1 MKRKPRWTLEILT
14 GALAVLCGL
23 LFLVLLVQRPAGWPV
38 LAVLVVLWGIGMGL
52 FRYRLRSWLARWVT
66 GGSFENSKTQYSLES
81 LSQPAAV
88 LSGETVLWYNT
99 AFRQR
104 LLGGEDRLA
113 SRAQKLLPGLD
124 LQLCRTADG
133 QQLNLADGV
142 WSIHSSTV
150 PGQSES
156 VTLLIFNEETALRR
170 VEAEYKASR
179 PGYMVFL
186 VDGYDDVF
194 SDMLDS
200 ERARL
205 LEGIN
210 RVLEDLIGR
219 GTGFL
224 RRVASGRYIA
234 VVEERHLEQYAK
246 RGYDVLDKIRA
257 LDPSVN
263 LSISIGIGRGAKTL
277 REAQDMAVQALDMAQ
292 GRGGDQAAEMT
303 PDGFTFYG
311 GVSHGVEKRSKVR
324 SRIVADQLVKLIK
337 EADHVVIMGHRMSD
351 LDAIGAAEGVLRICK
366 ICDVPAVIAVRR
378 DATLAGSLIDALVR
392 AGQEDDFIDPKGA
405 LPIVSKKTLCIVVD
419 TYQTGL
425 VESKEIL
432 EKCGKVAV
440 IDHHRKGVGFIENA
454 DLVCHEPYASS
465 ASELVTEFLQYVG
478 DRDDKPNRIE
488 AEGLLSGIMLDTR
501 DFTLHTG
508 VRTFEAAAALRRY
521 GAEIE
526 RVRQLCDVSMVEYT
540 TKAMLVSE
548 AQMYRGCAI
557 TVSGEVAPEARVAIA
572 QAANDLLTIQNV
584 EASFV
589 AVQVGGGVNISARS
603 LGAVNVQVIME
614 ALGGGGHQTM
624 AAAQLK
630 HITPEAARSRIQTA
644 IDQYREAQ
652 KKSGPESEPEQK
664 KKDKQ

>member
-1 MKRKPRWTLEILT
+1 MLT
-14 GALAVLCGL
+14 AALAVLCAL
-23 LFLVLLVQRPAGWPV
+23 LVLVLLIQRPAIWPL
-38 LAVLVVLWGIGMGL
+38 LAVLVVLWGVLFVL
-52 FRYRLRSWLARWVT
+52 FRCRLRSWVARWVC
-66 GGSFENSKTQYSLES
+66 GGSFEKSKTQFSLEP
-81 LSQPAAV
+81 LSQPAAL
-88 LSGETVLWYNT
+88 LSGETVLWYN
-99 AFRQR
+99 AEFRTR
-104 LLGGEDRLA
+104 LMKGESLLTPRV
-113 SRAQKLLPGLD
+113 QKVLPGLD
-124 LQLCRTADG
+124 LQESRTAGG
-133 QQLNLADGV
+133 QLLNLADGA
-142 WSIHSSTV
+142 WSVHSSTV
-150 PGQSES
+150 PGEAES
-156 VTLLIFNEETALRR
+156 MTLLVLNEETALRK

-179 PGYMVFL
+179 PGYLVFL

-210 RVLEDLIGR
+210 RVLEDMIGR

-234 VVEERHLEQYAK
+234 VVEERQLEQFAK

-378 DATLAGSLIDALVR
+378 DATLAGSLINALVA

-405 LPIVSKKTLCIVVD
+405 LPIISQRTLCIIVD
-419 TYQTGL
+419 TYQLGL
-425 VESKEIL
+425 VESREIL

-488 AEGLLSGIMLDTR
+488 A
-501 DFTLHTG
+501 
-508 VRTFEAAAALRRY
+508 
-521 GAEIE
+521 
-526 RVRQLCDVSMVEYT
+526 VSMVEYT

>member
-1 MKRKPRWTLEILT
+1 MLTACLAILC
-14 GALAVLCGL
+14 VLL
-23 LFLVLLVQRPAGWPV
+23 MLVLLVQRPAIWP
-38 LAVLVVLWGIGMGL
+38 VLVVLAAAWCIGMGL
-52 FRYRLRSWLARWVT
+52 FRYRLRSQLARWVC
-66 GGSFENSKTQYSLES
+66 GGDFTKSKTKFSLEP
-81 LSQPAAV
+81 LSQPV
-88 LSGETVLWYNT
+88 VLLSGETVLWYNDQ
-99 AFRQR
+99 FRQR
-104 LLGGEDRLA
+104 MLGGQDLLV
-113 SRAQKLLPGLD
+113 SRVQKVIPGLD
-124 LQLCRTADG
+124 LQQARTQEG
-133 QQLNLADGV
+133 QQLTLADGV
-142 WSIHSSTV
+142 WSAHSSTV
-150 PGQSES
+150 PGDAETM
-156 VTLLIFNEETALRR
+156 TLVVFNEETALRR

-179 PGYMVFL
+179 PGYLVFL

-210 RVLEDLIGR
+210 RVLEEMIGR

-234 VVEERHLEQYAK
+234 VVEERQLEQFAK

-263 LSISIGIGRGAKTL
+263 LSLSIGIGRGAKTL

-337 EADHVVIMGHRMSD
+337 EADHVVIMGNRMSD
-351 LDAIGAAEGVLRICK
+351 LDAIGSAEGVLRICK

-378 DATLAGSLIDALVR
+378 DATLASSLINALVA

-405 LPIVSKKTLCIVVD
+405 LPIISKRTLCIVVD
-419 TYQTGL
+419 TYQVNL

-440 IDHHRKGVGFIENA
+440 IDHHRKGVGFIENPA
-454 DLVCHEPYASS
+454 LVCHEPYSSS
-465 ASELVTEFLQYVG
+465 ASELVTELLQYVG
-478 DRDDKPNRIE
+478 ERDDKPNRVE
-488 AEGLLSGIMLDTR
+488 AEGLLAGIMLDTR

-521 GAEIE
+521 GAETE
-526 RVRQLCDVSMVEYT
+526 RVRQLFDVTMVEYNA
-540 TKAMLVSE
+540 KADLVE
-548 AQMYRGCAI
+548 AAQMYKNCAVS
-557 TVSGEVAPEARVAIA
+557 VSGEVPPEARVAIA

-589 AVQVGGGVNISARS
+589 AVQVGTGVNISARS

-614 ALGGGGHQTM
+614 SLGGGGHQTM

-630 HITPEAARSRIQTA
+630 HITPEAARARIQTA
-644 IDQYREAQ
+644 IDQYRESQ
-652 KKSGPESEPEQK
+652 KKTSSEADAEPK
-664 KKDKQ
+664 KKDNKP

>member
-1 MKRKPRWTLEILT
+1 MLT
-14 GALAVLCGL
+14 AALAVLCAL
-23 LFLVLLVQRPAGWPV
+23 LVLVLLVQRPAIWPVLVV
-38 LAVLVVLWGIGMGL
+38 LAVLWFALFGV
-52 FRYRLRSWLARWVT
+52 FRYRVRSWVARWVC
-66 GGSFENSKTQYSLES
+66 GGSFEKSKTQFSLEP
-81 LSQPAAV
+81 LSQPAAL

-99 AFRQR
+99 EFRTR
-104 LLGGEDRLA
+104 LMKGEALLVPRV
-113 SRAQKLLPGLD
+113 QKVLPGLD
-124 LQLCRTADG
+124 LQEARKVSG
-133 QQLNLADGV
+133 QLLNLADGV
-142 WSIHSSTV
+142 WSAHSSTV
-150 PGQSES
+150 PGEAES
-156 VTLLIFNEETALRR
+156 MTLLVLNEETALRK

-179 PGYMVFL
+179 PGYLVFL

-200 ERARL
+200 ERAR
-205 LEGIN
+205 
-210 RVLEDLIGR
+210 VLEDMIGR

-234 VVEERHLEQYAK
+234 VVEERQLEQFAK

-263 LSISIGIGRGAKTL
+263 LSISIGVGRGAKTL

-351 LDAIGAAEGVLRICK
+351 LDAIGSAEGVLRICK

-378 DATLAGSLIDALVR
+378 DATLAGSLINALSA

-405 LPIVSKKTLCIVVD
+405 LPIISQRTLCIVVD
-419 TYQTGL
+419 TYQLGL
-425 VESKEIL
+425 VESREIL

-440 IDHHRKGVGFIENA
+440 IDHHRKGVGFIENPA
-454 DLVCHEPYASS
+454 LVCHEPYSSS
-465 ASELVTEFLQYVG
+465 ASELVTELLQYVG
-478 DRDDKPNRIE
+478 TRDDKPNRVE

-521 GAEIE
+521 GAETE
-526 RVRQLCDVSMVEYT
+526 RVRQLFDVTMVEYNA
-540 TKAMLVSE
+540 KAALVE
-548 AQMYRGCAI
+548 AAQMYKGCAI
-557 TVSGEVAPEARVAIA
+557 SVGGELAPEARVAVA
-572 QAANDLLTIQNV
+572 QAANDLLTIQGV
-584 EASFV
+584 DASFV
-589 AVQVGGGVNISARS
+589 AVPVGTGVNVSARS

-614 ALGGGGHQTM
+614 SLGGGGHQTM

-630 HITPEAARSRIQTA
+630 HITPEAARARIQTA
-644 IDQYREAQ
+644 IDQYRESQ
-652 KKSGPESEPEQK
+652 KKSAPDPK
-664 KKDKQ
+664 K

>member
-1 MKRKPRWTLEILT
+1 MLT
-14 GALAVLCGL
+14 AALAVLCAL
-23 LFLVLLVQRPAGWPV
+23 LVLVLLVQRPAIWPVLVV
-38 LAVLVVLWGIGMGL
+38 LAVLWFALFGV
-52 FRYRLRSWLARWVT
+52 FRYQVRSWVARWVC
-66 GGSFENSKTQYSLES
+66 GGSFEKSKTQFSLEP
-81 LSQPAAV
+81 LSQPAAL

-99 AFRQR
+99 EFRTR
-104 LLGGEDRLA
+104 LMKGEALLVPRV
-113 SRAQKLLPGLD
+113 QKVLPGLD
-124 LQLCRTADG
+124 LQEARKVSG
-133 QQLNLADGV
+133 QLLNLADGV
-142 WSIHSSTV
+142 WSAHSSTV
-150 PGQSES
+150 PGEAES
-156 VTLLIFNEETALRR
+156 MTLLVLNEETALRK

-179 PGYMVFL
+179 PGYLVFL

-210 RVLEDLIGR
+210 RVLEDMIGR

-234 VVEERHLEQYAK
+234 VVEERQLEQFAK

-440 IDHHRKGVGFIENA
+440 IDHHRKGVGFNENPA
-454 DLVCHEPYASS
+454 LVCHEPYSSS
-465 ASELVTEFLQYVG
+465 ASELVTELLQYVG
-478 DRDDKPNRIE
+478 TRDDKPNRVE

-521 GAEIE
+521 GAETE
-526 RVRQLCDVSMVEYT
+526 RVRQLFDVTMVEYNA
-540 TKAMLVSE
+540 KAALVE
-548 AQMYRGCAI
+548 AAQMYKGCAI
-557 TVSGEVAPEARVAIA
+557 SVGGELAPEARVAVA
-572 QAANDLLTIQNV
+572 QAANDLLTIQGV
-584 EASFV
+584 DASFV
-589 AVQVGGGVNISARS
+589 AVQVGTGVNVSARS

-614 ALGGGGHQTM
+614 SLGGGGHQTM

-630 HITPEAARSRIQTA
+630 HITPEAARARIQTA
-644 IDQYREAQ
+644 IDQYRESQ
-652 KKSGPESEPEQK
+652 KKSAPDTK
-664 KKDKQ
+664 K